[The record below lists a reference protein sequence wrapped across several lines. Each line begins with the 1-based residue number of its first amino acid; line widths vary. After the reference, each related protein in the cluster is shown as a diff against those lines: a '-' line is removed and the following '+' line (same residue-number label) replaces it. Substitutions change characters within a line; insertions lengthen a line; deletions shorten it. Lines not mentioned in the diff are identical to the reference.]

1 MNTEDKDGKQLFQP
15 KFWAICEQQGS
26 KKLKYKT
33 SYSKATDNIATICM
47 IYEGK
52 KKKAV
57 LNFTS
62 SHSIMDYFVSMK
74 ILKLYKLESG

>member
-1 MNTEDKDGKQLFQP
+1 MNTEDKDGKQLFQL

-52 KKKAV
+52 KKR
-57 LNFTS
+57 LF
-62 SHSIMDYFVSMK
+62 
-74 ILKLYKLESG
+74 

>member
-52 KKKAV
+52 KKGCFKFY
-57 LNFTS
+57 LITFYNGLLCF
-62 SHSIMDYFVSMK
+62 HEN
-74 ILKLYKLESG
+74 LEIIQA

>member
-1 MNTEDKDGKQLFQP
+1 MVSSYSSQSFGPPVNSR
-15 KFWAICEQQGS
+15 AA

-33 SYSKATDNIATICM
+33 YSKGTDNIATICM
-47 IYEGK
+47 IYEGE
-52 KKKAV
+52 KKAV

-62 SHSIMDYFVSMK
+62 LHSIMDYFVSMK